1 MSLAITASSSGSN
14 MASAQALY
22 RACGAW
28 DVPEVAKLLGTG
40 ANPNAAGVG
49 GVTPLFVACY
59 PTAHA
64 HHLKDNLCLQIVT
77 LRNEVQDGY
86 IEECTDNQ
94 EATVQLLL
102 RHGADPCLPSMGGDT
117 PLLAAAATGTRLFRV
132 LLEAA
137 GGANS
142 TRTSSTGSS
151 SSSSTA
157 QKQPGV
163 ASPSG
168 GTACKAKGPPSTGL
182 RQGSCNTTDKAC
194 SQNCSSSLQQS
205 EGLLTKVVCIR
216 GCPKAVQL
224 LLDWGL
230 VPDLQEALKEAVQVG
245 QGLSVAESPFKPPLR
260 SAGRALH
267 ATIQLRSLWQT
278 L

>member
-1 MSLAITASSSGSN
+1 MSPAITASSSGSN
-14 MASAQALY
+14 MASPQALY
-22 RACGAW
+22 RACAAW
-28 DVPEVAKLLGTG
+28 DVPEVAKLLETG

-59 PTAHA
+59 PSAHV
-64 HHLKDNLCLQIVT
+64 HHSKDNLCLKIVT
-77 LRNEVQDGY
+77 RRNEIRDGY

-117 PLLAAAATGTRLFRV
+117 PLLAAAATSTRLFRV

-137 GGANS
+137 GRANS

-151 SSSSTA
+151 SSSSSSSTV

-163 ASPSG
+163 ASPLS
-168 GTACKAKGPPSTGL
+168 GTACKADGPPSTGL
-182 RQGSCNTTDKAC
+182 RQGSCHTTDKAC

-205 EGLLTKVVCIR
+205 AGLLTKVVCIR
-216 GCPKAVQL
+216 GCPKALQL
-224 LLDWGL
+224 LLDWRL

-245 QGLSVAESPFKPPLR
+245 QGLSVAETHSNHPLG
-260 SAGRALH
+260 APDVP
-267 ATIQLRSLWQT
+267 
-278 L
+278 